1 MSTTEAYADRRFYRS
16 ADRAVLGGVCAGM
29 AEYFGFNLRV
39 LRFLAVIAFVFA
51 LPFSVVAYLAAV
63 ILIPVRPTSG
73 GSGYQGGRHDYRD
86 RSRTERDGKC
96 SRRERR
102 RARKEAKRQRESGPS
117 EAAMKVREECE
128 TLDKRIVELEKIIT
142 SSRYQLD
149 REIRN
154 L

>member
-16 ADRAVLGGVCAGM
+16 ADRAVLGGVCAGL

-39 LRFLAVIAFVFA
+39 LRFLAIIAFVVA
-51 LPFSVVAYLAAV
+51 MPFSVVAYLAAV
-63 ILIPVRPTSG
+63 FLIPARSTSD
-73 GSGYQGGRHDYRD
+73 GGRYQRGRYDSAD
-86 RSRTERDGKC
+86 RSRPERDVKC

-102 RARKEAKRQRESGPS
+102 RARKEAKRQRETGPS
-117 EAAMKVREECE
+117 EAAIKVREECE

>member
-16 ADRAVLGGVCAGM
+16 ADRALLGGVCAGM
-29 AEYFGFNLRV
+29 AEHFGFNLRV
-39 LRFLAVIAFVFA
+39 LRFLAIIAFIFA
-51 LPFSVVAYLAAV
+51 MPFSVVAYLAAV
-63 ILIPVRPTSG
+63 FLIPARSTSSG
-73 GSGYQGGRHDYRD
+73 GRYD
-86 RSRTERDGKC
+86 SRERKC

-102 RARKEAKRQRESGPS
+102 RARKEAKHQRETGPS
-117 EAAMKVREECE
+117 EAAIKVREECE
-128 TLDKRIVELEKIIT
+128 NLDKRIVELEKIIT

>member
-39 LRFLAVIAFVFA
+39 LRFLAVIAFIFA
-51 LPFSVVAYLAAV
+51 MPFSVVAYLAAV
-63 ILIPVRPTSG
+63 FLIPARSTASG
-73 GSGYQGGRHDYRD
+73 RYQRGQYGSYDRQEKKRD
-86 RSRTERDGKC
+86 RKC
-96 SRRERR
+96 SKRERR
-102 RARKEAKRQRESGPS
+102 RARKEARRQSDAGPS

>member
-1 MSTTEAYADRRFYRS
+1 MSASETYVRRGFYRD
-16 ADRAVLGGVCAGM
+16 ADRALLGGVCAGM
-29 AEYFGFNLRV
+29 AQYFGFNLRV

-51 LPFSVVAYLAAV
+51 MPMAVIAYLAAV
-63 ILIPVRPTSG
+63 FLIPARSG
-73 GSGYQGGRHDYRD
+73 MGY
-86 RSRTERDGKC
+86 ERVVPEKPRKQ

-102 RARKEAKRQRESGPS
+102 RERKEARRQREEAGPS
-117 EAAMKVREECE
+117 EAAIEIQDKCRS
-128 TLDKRIVELEKIIT
+128 LDKRLADLERHIT

>member
-1 MSTTEAYADRRFYRS
+1 MSTSETYARRGFYRS

-29 AEYFGFNLRV
+29 ADYFGFNLRV
-39 LRFLAVIAFVFA
+39 LRILAIIAFVVA
-51 LPFSVVAYLAAV
+51 MPMAVIAYLAAV
-63 ILIPVRPTSG
+63 FLIPARSGTIYERVVVREKPA
-73 GSGYQGGRHDYRD
+73 
-86 RSRTERDGKC
+86 KP

-102 RARKEAKRQRESGPS
+102 RARKEAMRQQEAAPS
-117 EAAMKVREECE
+117 EAASEVRDKCRS
-128 TLDKRIVELEKIIT
+128 LDKRLADLEKHIT

>member
-1 MSTTEAYADRRFYRS
+1 MSATETYVRRGFYRD
-16 ADRAVLGGVCAGM
+16 ADRALLGGVCAGM
-29 AEYFGFNLRV
+29 AQYFDFNLRV

-51 LPFSVVAYLAAV
+51 MPMAVIAYLAAV
-63 ILIPVRPTSG
+63 FLIPARSAMSYERVVRDKPRKPRK
-73 GSGYQGGRHDYRD
+73 Q
-86 RSRTERDGKC
+86 

-102 RARKEAKRQRESGPS
+102 RARKEAKRREETGPS
-117 EAAMKVREECE
+117 EAAIEIQDKCRS
-128 TLDKRIVELEKIIT
+128 LDKRLADLERHIT

>member
-39 LRFLAVIAFVFA
+39 LRFLAVIAFIFA
-51 LPFSVVAYLAAV
+51 MPFSVVAYLAAV
-63 ILIPVRPTSG
+63 FLIPARPTA
-73 GSGYQGGRHDYRD
+73 GGRY
-86 RSRTERDGKC
+86 ERGRNGSYERKEQQHRRKC
-96 SRRERR
+96 DRRERR
-102 RARKEAKRQRESGPS
+102 RARKQARRQDESGPS
-117 EAAMKVREECE
+117 EAAMKVREECKA
-128 TLDKRIVELEKIIT
+128 LDKRIVELEKIIT